1 MQEHPSKI
9 VQNLVTF
16 MKTFFHLQLF
26 QKVFDSLSVCFRSR
40 ALYVTNMAETVL
52 LHYLIRRPAKGPRI
66 TLLIA
71 IDDKAFD

>member
-1 MQEHPSKI
+1 
-9 VQNLVTF
+9 

-26 QKVFDSLSVCFRSR
+26 QKVSDRLSICFRSR
-40 ALYVTNMAETVL
+40 ALYVTNMAKIIL
-52 LHYLIRRPAKGPRI
+52 LHNLIRCPAKGPRI

>member
-1 MQEHPSKI
+1 MA
-9 VQNLVTF
+9 F

-26 QKVFDSLSVCFRSR
+26 QKVSDRLSICFRSR
-40 ALYVTNMAETVL
+40 ALYVTNMAEAVL

>member
-9 VQNLVTF
+9 AQNLVAV
-16 MKTFFHLQLF
+16 MKTFIRLQLF
-26 QKVFDSLSVCFRSR
+26 QKGFDCLSVCFRSR
-40 ALYVTNMAETVL
+40 ALYVTNMAKTIL
-52 LHYLIRRPAKGPRI
+52 LHYLICRPAKGPRI